1 MNTLRK
7 VDLMSNNTILVE
19 KKGFVSTLVLNR
31 PDKRNSLTPE
41 MLLRIA
47 QYLKEFTNDDSIR
60 TVVIRGEGGKAFS
73 AGYDIGEI
81 PKDVSDELMEE
92 LRGKNPLEV
101 GFRAIETF
109 PYPVIALI
117 DGYALGAGCELA
129 ISCDIRVAS
138 DTSKMGIPP
147 SRIGLIYHTRGLQ
160 RFINVLGLARAKE
173 VFYTGRFYD
182 IMAAKE
188 MGMANYVVP
197 KSDIHSFTYDLAEE
211 IAGNAPLSLKGH
223 KYIFS
228 MLLHDQILGDED
240 QTKIQQMIT
249 ESFNSE
255 DLKEGTAAFFEKRK
269 PVFKGK

>member
-19 KKGFVSTLVLNR
+19 KKGFVTTLVLNR

-101 GFRAIETF
+101 GFSAIETF
-109 PYPVIALI
+109 PYPVIVLI

-147 SRIGLIYHTRGLQ
+147 SRIGLIYHPRGLQ
-160 RFINVLGLARAKE
+160 RFINVIGLARAKE
-173 VFYTGRFYD
+173 VFYTGRYYD

-188 MGMANYVVP
+188 MGMTNYVVP

-223 KYIFS
+223 KFIFS
-228 MLLHDQILGDED
+228 MLLHDQTLGDED
-240 QTKIQQMIT
+240 QTEIQQMIA

-255 DLKEGTAAFFEKRK
+255 DLKEGTMAFFEKRK
-269 PVFKGK
+269 PSFKGK

>member
-1 MNTLRK
+1 MA
-7 VDLMSNNTILVE
+7 DDTIFAE
-19 KKGFVSTLVLNR
+19 KNGFVTTLVLNR

-47 QYLKEFTNDDSIR
+47 GYLKELVNDDSTR

-73 AGYDIGEI
+73 AGYDISEI
-81 PKDVSDELMEE
+81 PKDLSEELMEE
-92 LRGKNPLEV
+92 LRKKNPLEV
-101 GFRAIETF
+101 GFSAIETY
-109 PYPVIALI
+109 PYPVIAMI

-129 ISCDIRVAS
+129 VSCDIRVAS

-147 SRIGLIYHTRGLQ
+147 SRLGLIYHPQGLQ
-160 RFINVLGLARAKE
+160 RFINVIGLACAKE

-188 MGMANYVVP
+188 MGMVNYVVP
-197 KSDIHSFTYDLAEE
+197 KKDIHSFTYSLAEE

-223 KYIFS
+223 KLIFS
-228 MLLHDQILGDED
+228 MLFHYQTLSDKDQM
-240 QTKIQQMIT
+240 KVQQLIA

-255 DLKEGTAAFFEKRK
+255 DFKRGSCGLFRK
-269 PVFKGK
+269 TETQLQGKIK